1 MHSQLKAGRLAH
13 RVLATTLLFVPIILT
28 PGAPAAPL
36 FLSVDEWGKGFVCD
50 GGGGLGGGSAIPL
63 CQPSGVSPF
72 GTFERLASGFSA
84 DPTPGGGTHVLTY
97 ILPFTIA
104 TNTVDVL
111 MIDSTLVDGD
121 MDLLRF
127 VGNQLFFYST
137 QFIAGTGDCSTMLPN
152 MATGCDGVAD
162 VSQFPPPL
170 RDLTQV
176 VESGAPGDASGLYFA
191 NTSLGLAEITF
202 QSDELTRC
210 PTNIP
215 NCGPLNVAPPP
226 TDPYRDITGLNA
238 PNTLVTLPFGF
249 PNNPL
254 DVASA
259 PEPGSIWLFSIGA
272 LALALAAFRR
282 IKKPRV
288 FGSSK

>member
-1 MHSQLKAGRLAH
+1 MGAVAWAEGRRYPFASRAACRRSGHSRGLR
-13 RVLATTLLFVPIILT
+13 
-28 PGAPAAPL
+28 PA
-36 FLSVDEWGKGFVCD
+36 
-50 GGGGLGGGSAIPL
+50 LG
-63 CQPSGVSPF
+63 
-72 GTFERLASGFSA
+72 T

>member
-1 MHSQLKAGRLAH
+1 LIAHSSMAIWICCASWVTSYSFIRRNSSLAPETA
-13 RVLATTLLFVPIILT
+13 RPCCPTWRRAAMAWPII
-28 PGAPAAPL
+28 
-36 FLSVDEWGKGFVCD
+36 
-50 GGGGLGGGSAIPL
+50 
-63 CQPSGVSPF
+63 
-72 GTFERLASGFSA
+72 
-84 DPTPGGGTHVLTY
+84 
-97 ILPFTIA
+97 
-104 TNTVDVL
+104 
-111 MIDSTLVDGD
+111 
-121 MDLLRF
+121 
-127 VGNQLFFYST
+127 
-137 QFIAGTGDCSTMLPN
+137 
-152 MATGCDGVAD
+152 
-162 VSQFPPPL
+162 SQFPPPL